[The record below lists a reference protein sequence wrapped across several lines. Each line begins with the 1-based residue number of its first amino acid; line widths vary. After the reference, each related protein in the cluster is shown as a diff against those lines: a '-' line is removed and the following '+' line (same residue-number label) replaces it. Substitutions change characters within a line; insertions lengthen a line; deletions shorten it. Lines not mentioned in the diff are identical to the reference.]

1 MPSSR
6 LKQQFIRLWQSCQGQ
21 TQITTLN
28 ELAELL
34 HCSRRHMRNLL
45 NAMQVAGWLIWQ
57 AEAGR
62 GKRSQLAF
70 CYTCLALQQQRAE
83 DLLEQ
88 DRIDQLV
95 QLVGDKDQVRQMIS
109 ACLGRSFRQGR
120 RILLSPAAQF
130 AARIA
135 TASLRNAYSTTNFQW
150 INAYK

>member
-1 MPSSR
+1 MSSSR

-21 TQITTLN
+21 SQETTLG
-28 ELAELL
+28 ELADAL

-45 NAMQVAGWLIWQ
+45 NRMQEAGWLTWQ

-62 GKRSQLAF
+62 SKRSVLTF
-70 CYTCLALQQQRAE
+70 CYTGLTLQQQRAE

-109 ACLGRSFRQGR
+109 AHLGRSFRQEN
-120 RILLSPAAQF
+120 IFCASST
-130 AARIA
+130 IA
-135 TASLRNAYSTTNFQW
+135 LCSICCLDRPCVGQKPISLVRFLAV
-150 INAYK
+150 